1 MEAPKNSMAWLPII
15 IPAVTSFMVMYYG
28 ANMEEK
34 KQTDEK
40 LLQEVQSINKE
51 LHETNVTFKGI
62 QVEVQHLS
70 EGQKKMEKR
79 KIFFLF
85 GNIWS
90 IKGKKNV
97 LVSKLT
103 FISVMPVLFAIV
115 GGVLTFFIN
124 SVWGISFLLCAVYAS
139 RHFQYV
145 TSITKTLDKNYVDL
159 INKISIILCICLM
172 LILVYWLNPYTKP
185 IEIYN

>member
-1 MEAPKNSMAWLPII
+1 MK
-15 IPAVTSFMVMYYG
+15 
-28 ANMEEK
+28 
-34 KQTDEK
+34 DEDV
-40 LLQEVQSINKE
+40 LFRSI
-51 LHETNVTFKGI
+51 KGI
-62 QVEVQHLS
+62 SYLSIAPLILLTASLWFTPDNLAMVLAHLAQLYFS
-70 EGQKKMEKR
+70 VLL
-79 KIFFLF
+79 FFLF

-124 SVWGISFLLCAVYAS
+124 PVWGISFLLCAVYAS

-172 LILVYWLNPYTKP
+172 LIFTYWINPYTYP
-185 IEIYN
+185 LAIYN

>member
-1 MEAPKNSMAWLPII
+1 MK
-15 IPAVTSFMVMYYG
+15 
-28 ANMEEK
+28 
-34 KQTDEK
+34 DEDV
-40 LLQEVQSINKE
+40 LFRSI
-51 LHETNVTFKGI
+51 KGI
-62 QVEVQHLS
+62 SYLSIAPLILLTASLWFTPDNLAMVLAHLAQLYFS
-70 EGQKKMEKR
+70 VLL
-79 KIFFLF
+79 FFLF

-115 GGVLTFFIN
+115 GGVLTFFITP
-124 SVWGISFLLCAVYAS
+124 VWGISFLLCAVYAS

-172 LILVYWLNPYTKP
+172 LILVYWLNPYTNP

>member
-1 MEAPKNSMAWLPII
+1 MK
-15 IPAVTSFMVMYYG
+15 
-28 ANMEEK
+28 
-34 KQTDEK
+34 DEDV
-40 LLQEVQSINKE
+40 LFRSI
-51 LHETNVTFKGI
+51 KGI
-62 QVEVQHLS
+62 SYLSIAPLILLTASLWFTPNNLAMVLAHLAQLYFS
-70 EGQKKMEKR
+70 VLL
-79 KIFFLF
+79 FFLF

-115 GGVLTFFIN
+115 GGVFTFFIN
-124 SVWGISFLLCAVYAS
+124 PVWGISFLLCAVYAS

-172 LILVYWLNPYTKP
+172 LILVYWLNPYTNP

>member
-1 MEAPKNSMAWLPII
+1 MK
-15 IPAVTSFMVMYYG
+15 
-28 ANMEEK
+28 
-34 KQTDEK
+34 DEDV
-40 LLQEVQSINKE
+40 LFRSI
-51 LHETNVTFKGI
+51 KGI
-62 QVEVQHLS
+62 SYLSIAPLILLTASLWFTPDNLAMVLAHLAQLYFS
-70 EGQKKMEKR
+70 VLL
-79 KIFFLF
+79 FFLF

-124 SVWGISFLLCAVYAS
+124 PVWGISFLLCAVYAS

-172 LILVYWLNPYTKP
+172 LILVYWLNPYTNP
-185 IEIYN
+185 IEIYY

>member
-1 MEAPKNSMAWLPII
+1 MK
-15 IPAVTSFMVMYYG
+15 
-28 ANMEEK
+28 
-34 KQTDEK
+34 DEDV
-40 LLQEVQSINKE
+40 LFRSI
-51 LHETNVTFKGI
+51 KGI
-62 QVEVQHLS
+62 SYLSIAPLILLTASLWFTPDNLAMVLAHLAQLYFS
-70 EGQKKMEKR
+70 VLL
-79 KIFFLF
+79 FFLF

-103 FISVMPVLFAIV
+103 FISVMPVLFATV

-124 SVWGISFLLCAVYAS
+124 PVWGISFLLCAVYAS

-172 LILVYWLNPYTKP
+172 LILVYWLNPYTNP